1 MVTSPQGFKRAWNVI
16 TADKYSFFILRGIL
30 LSVFFNICTSAGPV
44 DALKLQTSNSNT
56 KVSRI
61 QVHSLSEG
69 PTRSLGVRLTCWSM
83 HFRSSEYHSNSP
95 L

>member
-1 MVTSPQGFKRAWNVI
+1 MRGMYLLRTS
-16 TADKYSFFILRGIL
+16 TAFFILRGIL
-30 LSVFFNICTSAGPV
+30 LPVFFNICTSAGPV
-44 DALKLQTSNSNT
+44 DALKVQSSNSNT

-69 PTRSLGVRLTCWSM
+69 PTRSLGVRLTCQSM
-83 HFRSSEYHSNSP
+83 HFRFSEYQSNSP